1 MNFQVTKITQFII
14 VVLLFA
20 FSGIATADE
29 VKDLYT
35 GKILV
40 TDKSQATRVKAHRW
54 AIEQVLTKVTGSR
67 EILENKT
74 VQYEIRVK
82 TANYIKSFTFDTDS
96 QNRTFLIDK
105 FDQTKIDQLIRNVGA
120 AIWGQRRPRV
130 AIWLVVEEGM
140 TRRIVNSTD
149 YPQIS
154 EVILQSA
161 ENRGLPSVIPDM
173 DEKDKQAVFTSDIWA
188 KFDGVVSN
196 ATARYDAEYFV
207 MARLRAVDNFK
218 EPEYKSGWLID
229 YSLFK
234 GRQFLDKSTFNGEQ
248 FFVLKE
254 MVNKVGDYF
263 ARQYAINNQKIQQQ
277 NIEFTINNLNS
288 MIDLKKVENYLMELP
303 PVKKVYLHEV
313 NADQARFTLWLS
325 GQGLDVIK
333 GLSLLPNFQRE
344 QSPNAVEKVALSVEQ
359 QLEQLTKEY
368 TDQNSNDGSL
378 EKVNAQ
384 ITELYYRWVAN

>member
-67 EILENKT
+67 DILENKT
-74 VQYEIRVK
+74 VQYEVRTK
-82 TANYIKSFTFDTDS
+82 TANYIKSFTFDTDA

-120 AIWGQRRPRV
+120 AIWGQRRPKV

-140 TRRIVNSTD
+140 NRRIVNSSD

-161 ENRGLPSVIPDM
+161 ENRGLPSVIPNM
-173 DEKDKQAVFTSDIWA
+173 DETDQQAVFTSDIWA
-188 KFDGVVSN
+188 KFDGVVNN
-196 ATARYDAEYFV
+196 ATARYNAEYFV

-218 EPEYKSGWLID
+218 EPEYKSGWLVD

-263 ARQYAINNQKIQQQ
+263 ASQYAINNQKIQQQ

>member
-67 EILENKT
+67 DILENKT
-74 VQYEIRVK
+74 VQYEVRAK
-82 TANYIKSFTFDTDS
+82 TANYIKSFTFDTDA

-120 AIWGQRRPRV
+120 AIWGQRRPKV

-140 TRRIVNSTD
+140 NRRIVNSSD

-161 ENRGLPSVIPDM
+161 ENRGLPSVIPNM
-173 DEKDKQAVFTSDIWA
+173 DETDQQAVFTSDIWA
-188 KFDGVVSN
+188 KFDGVVNN
-196 ATARYDAEYFV
+196 ATARYNAEYFV

-218 EPEYKSGWLID
+218 EPEYKSGWLVD

-263 ARQYAINNQKIQQQ
+263 ASQYAINNQKIQQQ

-378 EKVNAQ
+378 EKVNSQ

>member
-254 MVNKVGDYF
+254 MINKVGDYF

-333 GLSLLPNFQRE
+333 GLSLLPNFKRE

>member
-67 EILENKT
+67 DILENKT